1 MRLSTVTN
9 GFGDLNMTFRYILD
23 RWSFDK
29 SSKIS
34 IEIQKRSSI
43 DPLITLID
51 PFLYD
56 ELAQVSGLI
65 IFSIHAR
72 FRGFFLI
79 WKVYKIDVLIPILS
93 SFTELY
99 LKTFKL
105 LTKIFIQNY
114 QSSTA
119 INAWSMLTQ
128 WLNSN
133 QCWLMAVSMRDPHTF
148 K

>member
-1 MRLSTVTN
+1 MKNKSRLEPTGN
-9 GFGDLNMTFRYILD
+9 GYKVRHNKQSKAVYWSINNLNWSIFVWWTCSSQWSDYFLD
-23 RWSFDK
+23 TC
-29 SSKIS
+29 S
-34 IEIQKRSSI
+34 IPR
-43 DPLITLID
+43 L
-51 PFLYD
+51 
-56 ELAQVSGLI
+56 
-65 IFSIHAR
+65 
-72 FRGFFLI
+72 FLI

-114 QSSTA
+114 KSSTA

-133 QCWLMAVSMRDPHTF
+133 QCWLMAVSMRDPPYFQLTYTLNSWF
-148 K
+148 MMT